1 VVEESCAPGTASFA
15 SNLKEGIEGIETF
28 GLSSNVGVG
37 NSTLPDVGVCGK
49 VLDEGVAGLCGLEFF
64 CGSFIAFL
72 ADLPVLVYEAVGEGQ
87 LAEIF
92 LLFSHVGGMFEC
104 LGAIDGESR
113 ETMGVDCVRNT
124 KGEKRRQARWRY
136 VVLVRFGCS

>member
-1 VVEESCAPGTASFA
+1 VVEESCAPSTASFA

-28 GLSSNVGVG
+28 GLSSNVGIG
-37 NSTLPDVGVCGK
+37 DSTLPDVGVCGK
-49 VLDEGVAGLCGLEFF
+49 VLDEGVAGLCSLELF

-92 LLFSHVGGMFEC
+92 LLFGHVGGMLEC
-104 LGAIDGESR
+104 LGAIDGGTER
-113 ETMGVDCVRNT
+113 QRLWTGC
-124 KGEKRRQARWRY
+124 GIRRAKSDGRQGGAT
-136 VVLVRFGCS
+136 SS